1 VVRRLVQAFW
11 KEPAKSPRF
20 VSALADLTISDPD
33 LAQELASDIKLLA
46 GSIFEV
52 MEASSVVWMLC
63 PFAEYC
69 LEEGLISA
77 DAPEWEQFVTQA
89 MDGVGDDETLIAIS
103 RVAVLLDESL
113 QIKAIETLAEHVVDS
128 WKEKIDQELNDN
140 GIATD
145 QTDTDDDAD
154 FNKAEAEIRKFVG
167 GALDDYA
174 ISFNREDIDE
184 IVAQVDIW
192 DRINENR
199 NSSDGDNSEWRGSGG
214 GSGGNA
220 DLEKIDDLFDR
231 DR

>member
-1 VVRRLVQAFW
+1 
-11 KEPAKSPRF
+11 
-20 VSALADLTISDPD
+20 
-33 LAQELASDIKLLA
+33 
-46 GSIFEV
+46 
-52 MEASSVVWMLC
+52 
-63 PFAEYC
+63 
-69 LEEGLISA
+69 
-77 DAPEWEQFVTQA
+77 